1 MTKKA
6 IILYS
11 FILLRFVIQYFAI
24 GPEYDLDNDELLHL
38 DLGKHLAWGYTS
50 VPPVTAWISYII
62 IHLGNSVF
70 WVKFF
75 PALFGALTIV
85 VVWKTIEELKG
96 NLYALILGSVSV
108 TFSILLATSVAFHP
122 TTLDYLLWTV
132 MFYAIIK
139 FINSENN
146 KWLWMVSLTFA
157 FGFLN
162 KYNIGFLVLGLLPAV
177 LLTKHRKIFINKH
190 FYLSLPVAFIIISPH
205 LIWQYQ
211 NDFPAFY
218 FLQTL
223 ANEQLVYLNPLDFL
237 IEQFN
242 YIAIS
247 FIVIPLAFISF
258 FRYAPFKKFTIFFWT
273 YLFTIS
279 IYLYLNAK
287 PYYTLGLYP
296 ILLAFGAV
304 YLEKLLSNGWLRN
317 HLRPG
322 VVLWPVLSFLLLHP
336 VLLPVYSPGW
346 IKQSEW
352 AKTLTGGELPPYF
365 TSMLGWSELANIVDN
380 AFDGISDKENT
391 LIQCDWYG
399 QAGAINY
406 YSKQNYT
413 EAVAIHADY
422 INWFPLDKMEIKN
435 IILVKH
441 SRDTDKNREKEKP
454 LFETISLV
462 GEVKNVHSPEYGT
475 RVYLLKGAK
484 QSINEILR
492 KEILDRKTTATS
504 NKRH

>member
-190 FYLSLPVAFIIISPH
+190 FYLSLSVAFIIISPH

-336 VLLPVYSPGW
+336 VLLPVYSPSW
-346 IKQSEW
+346 IKQSE
-352 AKTLTGGELPPYF
+352 
-365 TSMLGWSELANIVDN
+365 
-380 AFDGISDKENT
+380 
-391 LIQCDWYG
+391 
-399 QAGAINY
+399 
-406 YSKQNYT
+406 
-413 EAVAIHADY
+413 
-422 INWFPLDKMEIKN
+422 
-435 IILVKH
+435 
-441 SRDTDKNREKEKP
+441 
-454 LFETISLV
+454 
-462 GEVKNVHSPEYGT
+462 
-475 RVYLLKGAK
+475 
-484 QSINEILR
+484 
-492 KEILDRKTTATS
+492 
-504 NKRH
+504 